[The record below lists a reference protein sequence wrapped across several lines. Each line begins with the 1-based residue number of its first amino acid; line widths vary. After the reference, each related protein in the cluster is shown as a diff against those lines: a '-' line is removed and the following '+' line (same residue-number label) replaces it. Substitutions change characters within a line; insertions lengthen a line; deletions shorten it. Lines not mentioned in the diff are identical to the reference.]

1 MPTLLE
7 SWRKP
12 ASAARGIADC
22 SLVVATYKRAAV
34 METLLRLLDE
44 LPDTPVDVV
53 VVDGSPDDDT
63 ERAIVAWASG
73 RELGFDLTYVRSPA
87 GLTRQRN
94 VGVDASEGAFVFF
107 LDDDCRP
114 EPGYFEAIRRVFAD
128 DAAGDVGAVA
138 GSLVNEMNRP
148 LSLRWRTRLALH
160 IAPRGEP
167 GEYKR
172 MGVSIPY
179 ALARPFTGTR
189 QVMVI
194 PGGASCFRRTVLE
207 RNRFSHFFYG
217 YSQGEDLEMSLRIG
231 RGHRLLWC
239 GDAHVIHDHAT
250 EGRPSSVEKGRME
263 MRNRYFIWKRH
274 AGRVGALNTLRFWA
288 DTLYSTS
295 YDLISFA
302 RRPSSLGPLRHMWGI
317 ISGAAQCLAAP
328 APYEEPPARAEYCF
342 TARAFPGRDATLM
355 ASRGMADG

>member
-1 MPTLLE
+1 MPTLLD

-12 ASAARGIADC
+12 ASAARGLADC
-22 SLVVATYKRAAV
+22 SLVVATYKRPSV

-44 LPDTPVDVV
+44 LPDTPADVV

-63 ERAIVAWASG
+63 ERTIVAWASG

-94 VGVDASEGAFVFF
+94 VGVDATEGALVFF

-114 EPGYFEAIRRVFAD
+114 RSGYFEAIRRVFAD
-128 DAAGDVGAVA
+128 DAACEVGAVA
-138 GSLVNEMNRP
+138 GALVNEMNRP
-148 LSLRWRTRLALH
+148 LSLRWRARLALH

-172 MGVSIPY
+172 MGVSIP
-179 ALARPFTGTR
+179 ASLARPFTGTR

-194 PGGASCFRRTVLE
+194 PGGASCFRRAVLE
-207 RNRFSHFFYG
+207 HNRFSHFFYG
-217 YSQGEDLEMSLRIG
+217 YSQGEDLEMSLRVG
-231 RGHRLLWC
+231 RSHRLLWC
-239 GDAHVIHDHAT
+239 GDAHVIHDHAA

-274 AGRVGALNTLRFWA
+274 AGRVGALNTFRFWA
-288 DTLYSTS
+288 DTLYSAS
-295 YDLISFA
+295 YDLISFV
-302 RRPSSLGPLRHMWGI
+302 RRPSSLGHLRHMWGI

-328 APYEEPPARAEYCF
+328 DPYEEPPARAEYCF
-342 TARAFPGRDATLM
+342 TARAFPARDTTLT